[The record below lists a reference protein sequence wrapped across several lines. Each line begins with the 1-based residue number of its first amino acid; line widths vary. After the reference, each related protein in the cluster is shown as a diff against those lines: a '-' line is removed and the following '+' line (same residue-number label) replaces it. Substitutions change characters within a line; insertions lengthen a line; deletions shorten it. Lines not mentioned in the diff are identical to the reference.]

1 MEDPR
6 WQDEAPMHLWQRA
19 EGRECKMVTGID
31 DHSRYGVIAAAV
43 AVPNGRAVCDV
54 FAAAM
59 TDHGIPSEVL
69 TDNGKQFTSR
79 FTKPRPAEVLFERI
93 CRENGITTR
102 STKPRSPTTT
112 GEISEDCALVL
123 HPSGSRA
130 KEVPPYVTFR
140 GFRGRL
146 SPTRSTLTKARG

>member
-1 MEDPR
+1 
-6 WQDEAPMHLWQRA
+6 MHLWQRA

-59 TDHGIPSEVL
+59 ADHGLPSEVL

-79 FTKPRPAEVLFERI
+79 FTKPRSAQGPGVVDL
-93 CRENGITTR
+93 
-102 STKPRSPTTT
+102 
-112 GEISEDCALVL
+112 
-123 HPSGSRA
+123 
-130 KEVPPYVTFR
+130 
-140 GFRGRL
+140 
-146 SPTRSTLTKARG
+146 